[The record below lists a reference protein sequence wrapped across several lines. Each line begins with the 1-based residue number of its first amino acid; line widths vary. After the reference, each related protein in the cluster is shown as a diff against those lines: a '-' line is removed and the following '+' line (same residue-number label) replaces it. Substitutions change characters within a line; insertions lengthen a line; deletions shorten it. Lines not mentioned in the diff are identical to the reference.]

1 MRKSKKDGTGLRAR
15 ILTCAVSLVLLI
27 LPLLIMLL
35 SAFALRPVYKDTFVG
50 ELSDKYELLKS
61 TEGEKIVVIGGSS
74 VAFGINSEMMEEHLG
89 MSTVN
94 FGLYANLGTKIMLD
108 LSRSSIGEGDI
119 IILAP
124 ELSSQTLSL
133 YFNAETALQA
143 IDGSFGML
151 SEIDTA
157 DYLSFVG
164 ALWGF
169 ASGKL
174 YYTASGKTPENSG
187 AYRKEWFNENGDNTY
202 DRPYNVMSTVQKSI
216 TLDYRVDKTDGVKTE
231 YEKFIDYVNEYT
243 AYCESRGASVY
254 FSFAPMNA
262 AALSDYN
269 TEENIYAF
277 YDNLSKSLRCRVI
290 SNVND
295 YIMDEGYFFD
305 SEFHLNNSGVTVRTV
320 RLIDDIKRELGID
333 KITMSADM
341 LPEPS
346 GYAPVDFTEGDS
358 ENLYFTLKTVPF
370 ASKTAVYITG
380 LNEEGMKQTVLTV
393 PNNINGVPVIGIEEG
408 ALSGSEVRIVYLGEN
423 IRSLAS
429 GALSG
434 AENLRAVYV
443 PRSKTM
449 QTDAERISVPNSAD
463 ANGLCTKGAPAGLKI
478 YVPASALEVYKQD
491 YFWGD
496 YKNFLEGYE

>member
-1 MRKSKKDGTGLRAR
+1 MNETQKNGASTRAR
-15 ILTCAVSLVLLI
+15 VLICALCAVLLVLPILI
-27 LPLLIMLL
+27 IML
-35 SAFALRPVYKDTFVG
+35 SAFACRPVYKDTFVG
-50 ELSDKYELLKS
+50 ELSDKYELLNRA
-61 TEGEKIVVIGGSS
+61 EGEKIVVIGGSS
-74 VAFGINSEMMEEHLG
+74 AAFGINSKMIEEHLG

-94 FGLYANLGTKIMLD
+94 FGLYANLGTKMMLD
-108 LSRSSIGEGDI
+108 LSRGGIGEGDI

-124 ELSSQTLSL
+124 ELNSQTLSL
-133 YFNAETALQA
+133 YFNGETALQA
-143 IDGSFGML
+143 MDGSFGML
-151 SEIDTA
+151 SKIDKA
-157 DYLSFVG
+157 NYVDLLG
-164 ALWGF
+164 ALWSF

-202 DRPYNVMSTVQKSI
+202 DRPYNVMSTVPKNI
-216 TLDYRVDKTDGVKTE
+216 TLDFKVDKTDGVTTE
-231 YEKFIDYVNEYT
+231 YERFIDYVNEYT
-243 AYCESRGASVY
+243 AYCESRGARVY
-254 FSFAPMNA
+254 FSFAPMNE
-262 AALSDYN
+262 AALTDYN

-277 YDNLSKSLRCRVI
+277 YENLCKSLRCRVI

-320 RLIDDIKRELGID
+320 RLIDDIKRELGIGE
-333 KITMSADM
+333 ITMSADM
-341 LPEPS
+341 LPEPP
-346 GYAPVDFTEGDS
+346 GYAPIDYVGGDS
-358 ENLYFTLKTVPF
+358 ENLYFTLKTVAY

-380 LNEEGMKQTVLTV
+380 LNEDGMAQTVISV

-429 GALSG
+429 GAFSG
-434 AENLRAVYV
+434 AENLREVYV

-463 ANGLCTKGAPAGLKI
+463 ANGLCTKGAPQGLKI
-478 YVPASALEVYKQD
+478 YVPEDALEVYKQD

-496 YKNFLEGYE
+496 YKDLLLGY